1 MAMITDGESH
11 QEYLYKLLAQE
22 LKNREQVRSTKLI
35 NAAGFYSIKTFDGFR
50 FDEITLPS
58 GLTPESLKSLDFIH
72 EKKNI
77 IMYGRTGTGKTML
90 SIALGVTA
98 CKNGIPV
105 KFFRTASLVNQ
116 LSEAKNTGTLGT
128 LLKKLKKASVTILDE
143 WGYVPYDRTGAQLLF
158 DYLDH
163 ELIGICEEIL
173 HMICEETGEK
183 LDEEIHIRLTD
194 HIAFTVFRIQ
204 NDDKIDNPF
213 MVEIETLYEK
223 EVEIAEQAI
232 ELLEETLGIRIP
244 HEEAGFIALHIHSLK
259 TKDSLSN
266 TVKYV
271 YICNSAA
278 EVIEDELG
286 IEIDRKSIDY
296 ARFASHIRYAVERIL
311 KKVEIKNELL
321 PAIRKTYKHSYR
333 LARLVGRMME
343 QELYASVPDEEIGY
357 LTLHIE
363 RLKTQRLKASN

>member
-1 MAMITDGESH
+1 MPADYNVI
-11 QEYLYKLLAQE
+11 KVFNNNVVLANHLGTEKVLIKKGIGFSNKAGDKIPADTEFERIFAIENPEIGSKFNQ
-22 LKNREQVRSTKLI
+22 LI
-35 NAAGFYSIKTFDGFR
+35 NR
-50 FDEITLPS
+50 
-58 GLTPESLKSLDFIH
+58 
-72 EKKNI
+72 
-77 IMYGRTGTGKTML
+77 
-90 SIALGVTA
+90 V
-98 CKNGIPV
+98 
-105 KFFRTASLVNQ
+105 
-116 LSEAKNTGTLGT
+116 
-128 LLKKLKKASVTILDE
+128 
-143 WGYVPYDRTGAQLLF
+143 
-158 DYLDH
+158 DH

-183 LDEEIHIRLTD
+183 LDEEMHIRLTD

>member
-1 MAMITDGESH
+1 MPADYNVI
-11 QEYLYKLLAQE
+11 KVFNNNVVLANHLGTEKVLIKKGIGFSNKVGDKIPADTEFERIFAIENPEIGSKFNQ
-22 LKNREQVRSTKLI
+22 LI
-35 NAAGFYSIKTFDGFR
+35 NR
-50 FDEITLPS
+50 
-58 GLTPESLKSLDFIH
+58 
-72 EKKNI
+72 
-77 IMYGRTGTGKTML
+77 
-90 SIALGVTA
+90 V
-98 CKNGIPV
+98 
-105 KFFRTASLVNQ
+105 
-116 LSEAKNTGTLGT
+116 
-128 LLKKLKKASVTILDE
+128 
-143 WGYVPYDRTGAQLLF
+143 
-158 DYLDH
+158 DH

-183 LDEEIHIRLTD
+183 LDEEMHIRLTD

-343 QELYASVPDEEIGY
+343 QELYASVPNEEIGY

>member
-1 MAMITDGESH
+1 VLFLPADYDVI
-11 QEYLYKLLAQE
+11 KVFNNNVVLANHLGTEKVLIKKGIGFSNKAGDKIPADTEFERIFAIENPEIGSKFNQ
-22 LKNREQVRSTKLI
+22 LI
-35 NAAGFYSIKTFDGFR
+35 NR
-50 FDEITLPS
+50 
-58 GLTPESLKSLDFIH
+58 
-72 EKKNI
+72 
-77 IMYGRTGTGKTML
+77 
-90 SIALGVTA
+90 V
-98 CKNGIPV
+98 
-105 KFFRTASLVNQ
+105 
-116 LSEAKNTGTLGT
+116 
-128 LLKKLKKASVTILDE
+128 
-143 WGYVPYDRTGAQLLF
+143 
-158 DYLDH
+158 DH

>member
-1 MAMITDGESH
+1 MPADYDVI
-11 QEYLYKLLAQE
+11 KVFNNNVVLANHLGTEKVLIKKGIGFSNKVGDKIPADTEFERIFAIENPEIGSKFNQ
-22 LKNREQVRSTKLI
+22 LI
-35 NAAGFYSIKTFDGFR
+35 NR
-50 FDEITLPS
+50 
-58 GLTPESLKSLDFIH
+58 
-72 EKKNI
+72 
-77 IMYGRTGTGKTML
+77 
-90 SIALGVTA
+90 V
-98 CKNGIPV
+98 
-105 KFFRTASLVNQ
+105 
-116 LSEAKNTGTLGT
+116 
-128 LLKKLKKASVTILDE
+128 
-143 WGYVPYDRTGAQLLF
+143 
-158 DYLDH
+158 DH

>member
-1 MAMITDGESH
+1 MPADYDVI
-11 QEYLYKLLAQE
+11 KVFNNNVVLANHLGTEKVLIKKGIGFSNKAGDKIPADTEFERIFAIENPEIGSKFNQ
-22 LKNREQVRSTKLI
+22 LI
-35 NAAGFYSIKTFDGFR
+35 NR
-50 FDEITLPS
+50 
-58 GLTPESLKSLDFIH
+58 
-72 EKKNI
+72 
-77 IMYGRTGTGKTML
+77 
-90 SIALGVTA
+90 V
-98 CKNGIPV
+98 
-105 KFFRTASLVNQ
+105 
-116 LSEAKNTGTLGT
+116 
-128 LLKKLKKASVTILDE
+128 
-143 WGYVPYDRTGAQLLF
+143 
-158 DYLDH
+158 DH

>member
-1 MAMITDGESH
+1 
-11 QEYLYKLLAQE
+11 
-22 LKNREQVRSTKLI
+22 
-35 NAAGFYSIKTFDGFR
+35 
-50 FDEITLPS
+50 
-58 GLTPESLKSLDFIH
+58 
-72 EKKNI
+72 
-77 IMYGRTGTGKTML
+77 
-90 SIALGVTA
+90 
-98 CKNGIPV
+98 
-105 KFFRTASLVNQ
+105 
-116 LSEAKNTGTLGT
+116 
-128 LLKKLKKASVTILDE
+128 
-143 WGYVPYDRTGAQLLF
+143 
-158 DYLDH
+158 
-163 ELIGICEEIL
+163 
-173 HMICEETGEK
+173 MICEETGEK

>member
-1 MAMITDGESH
+1 MPADYNVI
-11 QEYLYKLLAQE
+11 KVFNNNVVLANHLGTEKVLIKKGIGFSNKAGDKIPADTEFERIFAIENPEIGSKFNQ
-22 LKNREQVRSTKLI
+22 LI
-35 NAAGFYSIKTFDGFR
+35 NR
-50 FDEITLPS
+50 
-58 GLTPESLKSLDFIH
+58 
-72 EKKNI
+72 
-77 IMYGRTGTGKTML
+77 
-90 SIALGVTA
+90 V
-98 CKNGIPV
+98 
-105 KFFRTASLVNQ
+105 
-116 LSEAKNTGTLGT
+116 
-128 LLKKLKKASVTILDE
+128 
-143 WGYVPYDRTGAQLLF
+143 
-158 DYLDH
+158 DH

-183 LDEEIHIRLTD
+183 LDEEMHIRLTD

-343 QELYASVPDEEIGY
+343 QELYASVPNEEIGY

>member
-1 MAMITDGESH
+1 MPADYNVI
-11 QEYLYKLLAQE
+11 KVFNNNVVLANHLGTEKVLIKKGIGFSNKAGDKIPADTEFERIFAIENPEIGSKFNQ
-22 LKNREQVRSTKLI
+22 LI
-35 NAAGFYSIKTFDGFR
+35 NR
-50 FDEITLPS
+50 
-58 GLTPESLKSLDFIH
+58 
-72 EKKNI
+72 
-77 IMYGRTGTGKTML
+77 
-90 SIALGVTA
+90 V
-98 CKNGIPV
+98 
-105 KFFRTASLVNQ
+105 
-116 LSEAKNTGTLGT
+116 
-128 LLKKLKKASVTILDE
+128 
-143 WGYVPYDRTGAQLLF
+143 
-158 DYLDH
+158 DH

>member
-1 MAMITDGESH
+1 MPADYDVI
-11 QEYLYKLLAQE
+11 KVFNNNVVLANHLGTEKVLIKKGIGFSNKAGDKIPADTEFERIFAIENPEIGSKFNQ
-22 LKNREQVRSTKLI
+22 LI
-35 NAAGFYSIKTFDGFR
+35 NR
-50 FDEITLPS
+50 
-58 GLTPESLKSLDFIH
+58 
-72 EKKNI
+72 
-77 IMYGRTGTGKTML
+77 
-90 SIALGVTA
+90 V
-98 CKNGIPV
+98 
-105 KFFRTASLVNQ
+105 
-116 LSEAKNTGTLGT
+116 
-128 LLKKLKKASVTILDE
+128 
-143 WGYVPYDRTGAQLLF
+143 
-158 DYLDH
+158 DH

-343 QELYASVPDEEIGY
+343 QELYASVPNEEIGY

>member
-1 MAMITDGESH
+1 MPADYNVI
-11 QEYLYKLLAQE
+11 KVFNNNVVLANHLGTEKVLIKKGIGFSNKVGDKIPADTEFERIFAIENPEIGSKFNQ
-22 LKNREQVRSTKLI
+22 LI
-35 NAAGFYSIKTFDGFR
+35 NR
-50 FDEITLPS
+50 
-58 GLTPESLKSLDFIH
+58 
-72 EKKNI
+72 
-77 IMYGRTGTGKTML
+77 
-90 SIALGVTA
+90 V
-98 CKNGIPV
+98 
-105 KFFRTASLVNQ
+105 
-116 LSEAKNTGTLGT
+116 
-128 LLKKLKKASVTILDE
+128 
-143 WGYVPYDRTGAQLLF
+143 
-158 DYLDH
+158 DH

-183 LDEEIHIRLTD
+183 LDEEMHIRLTD

>member
-1 MAMITDGESH
+1 MEFS
-11 QEYLYKLLAQE
+11 LATF
-22 LKNREQVRSTKLI
+22 ST
-35 NAAGFYSIKTFDGFR
+35 
-50 FDEITLPS
+50 
-58 GLTPESLKSLDFIH
+58 FILQQ
-72 EKKNI
+72 I
-77 IMYGRTGTGKTML
+77 
-90 SIALGVTA
+90 
-98 CKNGIPV
+98 
-105 KFFRTASLVNQ
+105 
-116 LSEAKNTGTLGT
+116 
-128 LLKKLKKASVTILDE
+128 
-143 WGYVPYDRTGAQLLF
+143 
-158 DYLDH
+158 
-163 ELIGICEEIL
+163 
-173 HMICEETGEK
+173 
-183 LDEEIHIRLTD
+183 
-194 HIAFTVFRIQ
+194 
-204 NDDKIDNPF
+204 

-232 ELLEETLGIRIP
+232 ELLEEALGIRIP

-343 QELYASVPDEEIGY
+343 QELYASVPNEEIGY

>member
-1 MAMITDGESH
+1 MPADYNVI
-11 QEYLYKLLAQE
+11 KVFNNNVVLANHLGTEKVLIKKGIGFSNKAGDKIPADTEFERIFAIENPEIGSKFNQ
-22 LKNREQVRSTKLI
+22 LI
-35 NAAGFYSIKTFDGFR
+35 NR
-50 FDEITLPS
+50 
-58 GLTPESLKSLDFIH
+58 
-72 EKKNI
+72 
-77 IMYGRTGTGKTML
+77 
-90 SIALGVTA
+90 V
-98 CKNGIPV
+98 
-105 KFFRTASLVNQ
+105 
-116 LSEAKNTGTLGT
+116 
-128 LLKKLKKASVTILDE
+128 
-143 WGYVPYDRTGAQLLF
+143 
-158 DYLDH
+158 DH

-343 QELYASVPDEEIGY
+343 QELYASVPNEEIGY